1 MRCGKLTPTFSLAVN
16 EAMRLLAADER
27 TVFVGQ
33 SVRYDG
39 AAIYHSLDG
48 VPMDK
53 RVEFPVVENLQLGYC
68 TGLSLTGKLPICI
81 YPRMDFMLLA
91 MDALVNHLDKLPL
104 FGWNPRVVIRCR
116 VGQKVPLDAGPQH
129 TQNYSDAFKLM
140 LKTIHVWELR
150 TVQDVE
156 TIYPLALTATHS
168 VVIVENPIG

>member
-53 RVEFPVVENLQLGYC
+53 RLEFPVVENLQLGYC
-68 TGLSLTGKLPICI
+68 TGLSLTGKLPVCI
-81 YPRMDFMLLA
+81 FPRMDFMLEA
-91 MDALVNHLDKLPL
+91 MSQLVQHLDKLPL
-104 FGWNPRVVIRCR
+104 YGWSPKVIIRCR
-116 VGQKVPLDAGPQH
+116 VGSRKPLDAGPQH
-129 TQNYSDAFKLM
+129 SANYTHAFRQM
-140 LKTIHVWELR
+140 LTTVEVLELR
-150 TVQDVE
+150 RAEDVLPAYE
-156 TIYPLALTATHS
+156 LALRSERSTLL
-168 VVIVENPIG
+168 VENPA